1 MKRNSAMTHGTRL
14 ARDLIQELLATNQ
27 YSKQKLADLIG
38 ISQAGLNGI
47 IKGKPANIRPRTM
60 SKILRFYAGN
70 INFNESKFIQGWS
83 DEK

>member
-1 MKRNSAMTHGTRL
+1 MTHGTSF
-14 ARDLIQELLATNQ
+14 AYDLIQELLATNQ

-38 ISQAGLNGI
+38 ISHASLNSI
-47 IKGKPANIRPRTM
+47 IKGKPSNIRPRTM

-70 INFNESKFIQGWS
+70 INFNESKIIHGRF